1 MTHAELEQYFSWFE
15 LKSLPRTGWIN
26 NGVNNPESVAS
37 HSWGMSLLAMK
48 LCPEN
53 LDLSKVLQI
62 CIVHDLPESI
72 VGDITPYDGVSKD
85 EKRKMESDAM
95 KSVAPEFFELWKEY
109 EDQSSEEAR
118 FVKRMDKLDM
128 SVQAMIYKKNLAM
141 DSETFIQSAKK
152 YLEEE
157 DLDLILKFA
166 N

>member
-1 MTHAELEQYFSWFE
+1 MTHAELEQYISWFE
-15 LKSLPRTGWIN
+15 LKSLPRTGWIQ

-72 VGDITPYDGVSKD
+72 VGDLTPYDGVSKD

-95 KSVAPEFFELWKEY
+95 KNVAPEFFEFWKEY

>member
-15 LKSLPRTGWIN
+15 LKSLPRTGWIQ

-95 KSVAPEFFELWKEY
+95 NSVAPEFFELWKEY

-141 DSETFIQSAKK
+141 DSETFIKSAKK

>member
-1 MTHAELEQYFSWFE
+1 MGHNNLEQYFSWFE
-15 LKSLPRTGWIN
+15 LKNLPRTGWIQ
-26 NGVNNPESVAS
+26 NGVMNPETVAS

-53 LDLSKVLQI
+53 LDLSRVLQI

-72 VGDITPYDGVSKD
+72 VGDITPYDGVSKAD
-85 EKRKMESDAM
+85 KKKMESEAM
-95 KSVAPEFFELWKEY
+95 AKIAPEFLDLWEEY
-109 EDQSSEEAR
+109 ENQTSDEAK

-128 SVQAMIYKKNLAM
+128 SVQAMIYKKQLSM